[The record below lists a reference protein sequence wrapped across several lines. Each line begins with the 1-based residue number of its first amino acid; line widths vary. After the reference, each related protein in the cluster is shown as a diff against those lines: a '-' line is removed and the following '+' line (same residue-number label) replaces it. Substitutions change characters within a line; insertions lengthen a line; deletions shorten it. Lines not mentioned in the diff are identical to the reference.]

1 MARTRLELDRDEKVG
16 EILEAAER
24 RLREGGYPALS
35 MVSIA
40 RELGLAQNALYW
52 YFPSKDHLFIAAL
65 ERTLRGIVAR
75 KPPRQG
81 DLDRRVMW
89 FVDRLAELDH
99 VRSAMY
105 ERARVS
111 QVVSDFVAGMNAVWR
126 RMLTNVLADR
136 VPEPG
141 LELAVDTLLA
151 TIQGVLSQDLPPA
164 RRRRIVG
171 FALERLTTADTATR
185 T

>member
-1 MARTRLELDRDEKVG
+1 MARTRLELDRGEKVA

-24 RLREGGYPALS
+24 RLRDGGYPALS

-65 ERTLRGIVAR
+65 ERTLHGIAAR
-75 KPPRQG
+75 KPPARG
-81 DLDRRVMW
+81 GLDRQVMW
-89 FVDRLAELDH
+89 FVDRLAELQH
-99 VRSAMY
+99 VRAAMY
-105 ERARVS
+105 ERAQVS
-111 QVVSDFVAGMNAVWR
+111 PVVSDFVARMNAVWR
-126 RMLTNVLADR
+126 RMLTNVLAKR

-151 TIQGVLSQDLPPA
+151 TIQGVLSQDLSPA

-171 FALERLTTADTATR
+171 FALERLTTTDGASR
-185 T
+185 E